1 MRARLPGRFQ
11 IFWLFGR
18 PLIRL
23 DQDEPTAYLTATLAL
38 PTGEC

>member
-1 MRARLPGRFQ
+1 MSIPNLL
-11 IFWLFGR
+11 LFGC

-38 PTGEC
+38 SAGEC